1 MSGGTWSWAGAT
13 PLGIADDAEPDNNAA
28 IATDADPA
36 MTVLGTLTGAGAETS
51 NTSAAID
58 DANAEAPAPTLVTTA
73 GSGLAF
79 NLIWDPE
86 RQFGTIGVHDRCD
99 RGGELSGKPTEQ
111 PGQSARCRKVIRTT
125 PIRSTARRCR
135 H

>member
-28 IATDADPA
+28 IATDAAPA

-79 NLIWDPE
+79 NLIWDPSVSSAPSGFTTDVIAAASYLE
-86 RQFGTIGVHDRCD
+86 SQ
-99 RGGELSGKPTEQ
+99 LSNPVNR
-111 PGQSARCRKVIRTT
+111 PGAAR
-125 PIRSTARRCR
+125 
-135 H
+135 